1 MKTLFK
7 ILKWSGLLIGL
18 FILVVVISVYSLY
31 PPTYDAPQVDITA
44 SRDSAVIAH
53 GKYFVYGPAHCAECH
68 VKSDRKDPA
77 NWETNI
83 LTKPLTG
90 GLEFTLPGGII
101 YSGNLTPDKETGIG
115 RYTDAELA
123 RIIRYCVKPNNEL
136 LFPFMAYSGVSDE
149 DLTAIVSYL
158 RSIEPVNNK
167 VPEKEVG
174 FLIKGISVMFFNK
187 PFQIQKDI
195 PKSVVRDTTAAYGQY
210 LSNSVSGCNY
220 CHTKTDEITGEFTGP
235 QLAGG
240 GKTPSAT
247 EEPGVWVY
255 SPNLTQDR
263 ETGKMYGWTAE
274 QFIQRF
280 RLGRGVKES
289 IMPWEAFKTYSD
301 NDLKAIYKYLVSL
314 EPVKNEVKE
323 IVVRE

>member
-1 MKTLFK
+1 MKIVFK
-7 ILKWSGLLIGL
+7 ILKWIGVLIAL
-18 FILVVVISVYSLY
+18 VILIVVISVYSLY
-31 PPTYDAPQVDITA
+31 PPTYDAPQVEITA
-44 SRDSAVIAH
+44 SLDSAVIAH

-68 VKSDRKDPA
+68 VKSDRKDPST
-77 NWETNI
+77 WETNI
-83 LTKPLTG
+83 LTKPLSG
-90 GLEFTLPGGII
+90 GLEFTLPGGIV
-101 YSGNLTPDKETGIG
+101 YSGNLTPDKETGTG

-149 DLTAIVSYL
+149 DLTAVVSYL

-167 VPEKEVG
+167 VPEKQIG
-174 FLIKGISVMFFNK
+174 FMIKVFSVMVFNK
-187 PFQIQKDI
+187 PFLIQKDI
-195 PKSVVRDTTAAYGQY
+195 PKSVLRDTTAAYGQY

-220 CHTKTDEITGEFTGP
+220 CHTKTNEITGEFTGP

-240 GKTPSAT
+240 GKTPSMT

-263 ETGKMYGWTAE
+263 ETGKIYGWTAE

-280 RLGRGVKES
+280 RLGRAVKES
-289 IMPWEAFKTYSD
+289 IMPWETFKTYSD
-301 NDLKAIYKYLVSL
+301 NDLKAIYKYLVSI
-314 EPVKNEVKE
+314 EPVKNEVNK

>member
-1 MKTLFK
+1 MKILFK
-7 ILKWSGLLIGL
+7 ILKWMGILIGLLIL
-18 FILVVVISVYSLY
+18 IAVISVYALY
-31 PPTYDAPQVDITA
+31 PPTYEAPNVDITA
-44 SRDSAVIAH
+44 SNDSAAIAH
-53 GKYFVYGPAHCAECH
+53 GKYLVYGPAHCAVCH

-77 NWETNI
+77 SWETSI
-83 LTKPLTG
+83 LTKPLSG
-90 GLEFTLPGGII
+90 GLEFTLPGGIV
-101 YSGNLTPDKETGIG
+101 YSGNLTPDKETGTG

-149 DLTAIVSYL
+149 DLSAIVSYL

-174 FLIKGISVMFFNK
+174 FVIKGLSVMFFNK

-195 PKSVVRDTTAAYGQY
+195 PKSVIRDTTAAYGQY

-235 QLAGG
+235 LMAGG

-247 EEPGVWVY
+247 EEPDVWVY
-255 SPNLTQDR
+255 SPNLTQDP
-263 ETGKMYGWTAE
+263 ETGKMYGWTVA

-280 RLGRGVKES
+280 RVGRGVKES

-301 NDLKAIYKYLVSL
+301 DDLKAIYKYLVSL
-314 EPVKNEVKE
+314 APVKNEVKE